1 MKAWRRMFAAGGL
14 LLAGWSGASAA
25 EESFDR
31 LEELLTFS
39 GQRAQW
45 RARLS
50 GTVDAEIYAFP
61 RPVPGLIDSAS
72 GTLFSPR
79 LSVFLDAQFGP
90 ATYLFA
96 QARVDRGF
104 DPTDRGGEIRLDE
117 VALRI
122 RPWGGGVTVQ
132 AGKFATIVGNW
143 AVRHGS
149 WSNPFI
155 TAPAAYEVPT
165 GIWDTDAIRSPNT
178 LLQWSHLRPGLSAA
192 TLAAEKSLRVPIIW
206 GPAYSSGVAVAGGFG
221 PWRYAVEAKAGSL
234 SSRPDAWLHAREQR
248 HHPTGAARLGY
259 HPNPTWN
266 VGLSAS
272 AGSYLREW
280 APGIPAGYSRGDYEQ
295 RVLAVDFAFARRHWQ
310 IWAEGFASRFTI
322 PRVGDAD
329 VFSYYVE
336 AKYKFGPR
344 LSWAWRWNQQSHGD
358 ILDRSGAPVRWGRD
372 LWRVDVAPCWRFTP
386 HTQFKVQYSYQRG
399 DYDRGPEQHIGAA
412 QFTVRF

>member
-1 MKAWRRMFAAGGL
+1 MKAWRRMVAAGGL
-14 LLAGWSGASAA
+14 LAAGWTGASAA

-39 GQRAQW
+39 GQRTQW

-50 GTVDAEIYAFP
+50 GTVDAEVYAMP

-96 QARVDRGF
+96 QARADRGF

-117 VALRI
+117 VALRF

-178 LLQWSHLRPGLSAA
+178 LLQWSHLRPGLNAA

-248 HHPTGAARLGY
+248 HHPTGAARIGY

-266 VGLSAS
+266 LGLSAS

-295 RVLAVDFAFARRHWQ
+295 RVLAFDFAFARRHWQ
-310 IWAEGFASRFTI
+310 VWAEGFASRFTI

-344 LSWAWRWNQQSHGD
+344 LSWAWRWNQQTYGD
-358 ILDRSGAPVRWGRD
+358 IVDRTGTRVRWGRD
-372 LWRVDVAPCWRFTP
+372 LWRIDAAPCWRFTP

-399 DYDRGPEQHIGAA
+399 DFDRGPEQHIGAA
-412 QFTVRF
+412 QVTVRF